1 MNLYI
6 KPVKPRKPTLLRA
19 LAVICMAAVFSA
31 VFLPSANATLL
42 STRDAEYAVDLAN
55 SAIGKPV
62 GEHTLTDQ
70 DGEPFKLSA
79 LKGRPYV
86 VNLVYTS
93 CGHVCPLIT
102 AQLKKGLTRAR
113 AEGLDITALTI
124 GFDIERDTIEA
135 MRFYSEDFT
144 TDYARWKFLSA
155 DSETI
160 EALTR
165 ELGFYYK
172 ENPEGGFDHLT
183 MVTIVDPS
191 SRVFTHIFGK
201 DFTAED
207 FVARVKES
215 LRWNSAEYSIPP
227 KPKSLFEMV
236 KYLCYTYD
244 ETTGK
249 FKVDYNMLV
258 SIVVALGAGLLL
270 IGVFVYI
277 FRASAKR
284 KDR

>member
-1 MNLYI
+1 MKHHI
-6 KPVKPRKPTLLRA
+6 KPFKPRLLTLLRA
-19 LAVICMAAVFSA
+19 LTFVCVAAVFTPPA
-31 VFLPSANATLL
+31 HATLL

-70 DGEPFKLSA
+70 DGNPFKLST

-102 AQLKKGLTRAR
+102 AQLKKGLERAR
-113 AEGLDITALTI
+113 KEGLDITALTI
-124 GFDIERDTIEA
+124 GFDIERDTTEA

-144 TDYARWKFLSA
+144 TDYTRWKFLSS
-155 DSETI
+155 DGTTI
-160 EALTR
+160 KTLTN
-165 ELGFYYK
+165 ELGFYFK

-191 SRVFTHIFGK
+191 GKVFTHVFGK

-207 FVARVKES
+207 FVTKVRES
-215 LRWNSAEYSIPP
+215 VRWNAQRYTIPP
-227 KPKSLFEMV
+227 KPESLFEMV
-236 KYLCYTYD
+236 RYLCYTYD
-244 ETTGK
+244 ETTGT
-249 FKVDYNMLV
+249 FKVDYNMIV
-258 SIVVALGAGLLL
+258 MIVVASGILALL

-277 FRASAKR
+277 FRSSAKR
-284 KDR
+284 KER

>member
-1 MNLYI
+1 MC
-6 KPVKPRKPTLLRA
+6 KLLRT
-19 LAVICMAAVFSA
+19 LTFICMAALFTSTFTPPA
-31 VFLPSANATLL
+31 HATLL

-70 DGEPFKLSA
+70 DGNPFRLST

-124 GFDIERDTIEA
+124 GFDTERDTTEA

-144 TDYARWKFLSA
+144 TDYTRWKFLSS
-155 DSETI
+155 DGTTTTI
-160 EALTR
+160 ETLTK
-165 ELGFYYK
+165 ELGFYFK

-191 SRVFTHIFGK
+191 GKVFTHVFGK

-207 FVARVKES
+207 FVTKVRES
-215 LRWNSAEYSIPP
+215 VRWNAQRYTIPP
-227 KPKSLFEMV
+227 KPESLFEMV
-236 KYLCYTYD
+236 RYLCYTYD
-244 ETTGK
+244 ETTGT
-249 FKVDYNMLV
+249 FKVDYNMIV
-258 SIVVALGAGLLL
+258 MIVVASGILALL

-277 FRASAKR
+277 FRSSAKR
-284 KDR
+284 KER